1 MEMQIQGT
9 TKTERYKCVNTF
21 KTDKILGLKT
31 FKNTYLAW
39 AQGLSNFVS
48 AKIEAI

>member
-9 TKTERYKCVNTF
+9 RKTEIYKCVNTF
-21 KTDKILGLKT
+21 KTDKILGPKT

-39 AQGLSNFVS
+39 VQGLTNFAS
-48 AKIEAI
+48 AKIEAV